1 MALSKIDG
9 TNFIEGTVPSTVAP
23 GAGKVLQVVQ
33 GTTSTETQT
42 QSQTFVTT
50 NISVSITPSSTSNK
64 VLVLSSICIDS
75 PGGLTNAD
83 NMSVA
88 LFRDSTSIFVPNADA
103 RLGIAASSAN
113 PEITDI
119 YPITYQDSPSST
131 SAISYN
137 IRIRSRDGG
146 VITLNDDGGS
156 SSIIAMEIAG

>member
-1 MALSKIDG
+1 MALTKINNN
-9 TNFIEGTVPSTVAP
+9 TLSAVTTLPSAIAT
-23 GAGKVLQVVQ
+23 GKVLQVVQ

-50 NISVSITPSSTSNK
+50 NISVAITPSSTSNK
-64 VLVLSSICIDS
+64 VLVFSSICIDS
-75 PGGLTNAD
+75 PGGSTNAD

-103 RLGIAASSAN
+103 RLGIAATSVN

-119 YPITYQDSPSST
+119 YPISYQDSPSST

-137 IRIRSRDGG
+137 IRIRTRDGG